1 MFLKSKRLWE
11 WNQDLQG
18 ICEKREDVQMP
29 RCKRKHVVTEEERLE
44 SLSVNSTN
52 NVSAAPF
59 QAKTGSVCIS
69 DSPPQNQ
76 ILSNRNLSPTRSTEG
91 QIHPNQIQ

>member
-1 MFLKSKRLWE
+1 MGVESGFTRHLWKGGRCA
-11 WNQDLQG
+11 NA
-18 ICEKREDVQMP
+18 KVQ
-29 RCKRKHVVTEEERLE
+29 KHVVTEEERLE
-44 SLSVNSTN
+44 SLSVNSAN

-59 QAKTGSVCIS
+59 QAKTPSVYIS